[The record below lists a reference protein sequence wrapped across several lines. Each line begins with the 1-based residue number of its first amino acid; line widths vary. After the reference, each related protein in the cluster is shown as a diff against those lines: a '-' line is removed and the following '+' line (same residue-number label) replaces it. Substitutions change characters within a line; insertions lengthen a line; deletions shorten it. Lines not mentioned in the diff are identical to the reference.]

1 MAALQ
6 AAHDLSRVII
16 ESGVYYVTHVYN
28 AIKVYIQV
36 KPGICGEYPLSA
48 ASAKTGCCP
57 ESATS
62 GRFLP
67 INAGFPTNGRFYST
81 GDINSRSPGAYHG
94 LVGTHDVETIMSIE
108 KDNLR
113 EGSAESN
120 GQETPVESKDASQAG
135 RGQGI
140 EILNLKIADNP
151 DAGGDPY
158 NRTGQFCII
167 KIRDDD

>member
-48 ASAKTGCCP
+48 ASAKAGCCP

-67 INAGFPTNGRFYST
+67 INAVFPTNGRFYST
-81 GDINSRSPGAYHG
+81 GDINSRTCQAYHV

-108 KDNLR
+108 GKNPD
-113 EGSAESN
+113 EDSVTPTGP
-120 GQETPVESKDASQAG
+120 ETDVEPKDASQAG

-140 EILNLKIADNP
+140 EILSLKIADEL

-158 NRTGQFCII
+158 NRTGSFCII
-167 KIRDDD
+167 KDRDED